1 MVEAPSWACQRNG
14 FPGILCICRG
24 KGTRVS
30 APPTHAL
37 AHCVYIASQ
46 ASKVPALPT
55 LTLRPAGNGKDQG
68 WG

>member
-14 FPGILCICRG
+14 FPGILCVCLQG
-24 KGTRVS
+24 KGDLSLCSSHPRPRS
-30 APPTHAL
+30 L
-37 AHCVYIASQ
+37 CVQ